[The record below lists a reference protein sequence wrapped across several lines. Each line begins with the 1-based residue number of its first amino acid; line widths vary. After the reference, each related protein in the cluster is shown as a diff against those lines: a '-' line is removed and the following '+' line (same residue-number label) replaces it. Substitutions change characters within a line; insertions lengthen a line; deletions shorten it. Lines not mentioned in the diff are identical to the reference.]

1 MNKSKAEC
9 LHKMKRLSRLCFDNT
24 LHQIWPSPGRK
35 VSFFASSGSRDEA
48 AWVAQLLTKKPRW
61 HDKHESPI
69 RFGVNLSLISKLIN
83 RQRKLKMSL
92 VLHWSTISVEKNE
105 ISGWASVKKDVLYV
119 FPGIFCTCPS
129 WVLFCTGSSWEFFAL
144 VFPGYF
150 LHWPFLGT
158 LALLLFFFV
167 VILLLSLHCA
177 FYHQGVL
184 LKQ

>member
-24 LHQIWPSPGRK
+24 LHLIWPSPGRK

-129 WVLFCTGSSWEFFAL
+129 WVLFCTGSSCEFFTL

-158 LALLLFFFV
+158 LALLLFIFCGDSSTQS
-167 VILLLSLHCA
+167 SLCIIPS
-177 FYHQGVL
+177 GVL